1 MLLPLRSNPS
11 DLPPHLVSAGGSNT
25 GLYCAMTSSNGSVEA
40 SAASTAAA
48 YHGYDSGHSTSHSPN
63 DDALIAASGKAA
75 VISREAADKLGE
87 LECTQYGLYGTSCDL
102 KDDIEIVGHFA
113 TDFM

>member
-1 MLLPLRSNPS
+1 
-11 DLPPHLVSAGGSNT
+11 
-25 GLYCAMTSSNGSVEA
+25 MTSSNGSVEA

-87 LECTQYGLYGTSCDL
+87 LECTQYGLYGTGRDMKANIRGVIHKKKKL
-102 KDDIEIVGHFA
+102 LEKIIEKFIEMYFCYQ
-113 TDFM
+113 TCPNFLIS